1 MNHQMLV
8 LLSKRH
14 DGANPTFSQHVLAL
28 ELLRLSVSKLIT
40 EEIIAVLP
48 SHSQFRLQNN
58 LYLDLHGLVFE
69 TSIYHW
75 QDQPGSV
82 CSTVVL
88 YPTCV
93 NLTNRLLSFKP
104 PQTITDRKPRRITLR
119 GISYTVVFTLCVYV
133 CAASACYTVHYI
145 TPHSDKTYIDI
156 PTQRPLQFSLTHVAL
171 EDEALC
177 TNLTVALDFVQ
188 IRNFGFRSAF
198 TQ

>member
-14 DGANPTFSQHVLAL
+14 DGANPIFSQHVLAL

-82 CSTVVL
+82 CSMSSSSRHVV
-88 YPTCV
+88 
-93 NLTNRLLSFKP
+93 N
-104 PQTITDRKPRRITLR
+104 TL
-119 GISYTVVFTLCVYV
+119 IIIMY
-133 CAASACYTVHYI
+133 H
-145 TPHSDKTYIDI
+145 H
-156 PTQRPLQFSLTHVAL
+156 
-171 EDEALC
+171 
-177 TNLTVALDFVQ
+177 
-188 IRNFGFRSAF
+188 
-198 TQ
+198 

>member
-14 DGANPTFSQHVLAL
+14 NGASPIFSQHVLAL

-48 SHSQFRLQNN
+48 SHSQFRPKNN

-82 CSTVVL
+82 CSTHERERQR
-88 YPTCV
+88 
-93 NLTNRLLSFKP
+93 RLLYRI
-104 PQTITDRKPRRITLR
+104 TITHHTLHMA
-119 GISYTVVFTLCVYV
+119 GIDY
-133 CAASACYTVHYI
+133 
-145 TPHSDKTYIDI
+145 
-156 PTQRPLQFSLTHVAL
+156 
-171 EDEALC
+171 E
-177 TNLTVALDFVQ
+177 
-188 IRNFGFRSAF
+188 
-198 TQ
+198 

>member
-14 DGANPTFSQHVLAL
+14 DGANPTFFQHVLAL

-82 CSTVVL
+82 CSIVVL
-88 YPTCV
+88 FPINHNTLIFYSSEFLRTHQ
-93 NLTNRLLSFKP
+93 F
-104 PQTITDRKPRRITLR
+104 PQQSGSTSSPFD
-119 GISYTVVFTLCVYV
+119 
-133 CAASACYTVHYI
+133 
-145 TPHSDKTYIDI
+145 
-156 PTQRPLQFSLTHVAL
+156 
-171 EDEALC
+171 
-177 TNLTVALDFVQ
+177 
-188 IRNFGFRSAF
+188 
-198 TQ
+198 